1 MSTAIVRALVLY
13 HLAEFQSG
21 NATTIHVSIQDHTFK
36 IRDNGRGHAIH
47 RMING
52 LPYLRLVYSQLEY
65 PFDMDQ
71 DTPVQLH
78 TIGMSL
84 INSLCK
90 ELVVTVHKKENVYI
104 YYYEGGQLQKEET
117 KENLENVTGTSLE
130 GKINPDL
137 RLGDMDLQDIEQ
149 WLVRIK
155 SIHKQLRLFFNGRE
169 L

>member
-21 NATTIHVSIQDHTFK
+21 NATTIHVNIQGHNFR
-36 IRDNGRGHAIH
+36 ISDNGRGHAIH
-47 RMING
+47 RTING

-65 PFDMDQ
+65 PFDLDQ
-71 DTPVQLH
+71 DTPIQLH
-78 TIGMSL
+78 TIGISL

-90 ELVVTVHKKENVYI
+90 ELVVTVRKKESKHI

-117 KENLENVTGTSLE
+117 KEISEDVTGTSIE

-137 RLGDMDLQDIEQ
+137 LPGEMDLQDIEQ
-149 WLVRIK
+149 WLVGVR
-155 SIHKQLRLFFNGRE
+155 SLHKQLRLFFNGRE